1 MKQSTIIR
9 AFKALN
15 NIYGQKTS
23 LSVSHKLWT
32 LRNLLAPHWDFQTE
46 KEQEVIQK
54 YGPEIAEDGT
64 VKFKSKEDETAC
76 MKEYAQTVNEIAELD
91 VDLGD
96 FKKIVLHFDDKLE
109 MSVEDMDALSEFIDF
124 VE

>member
-15 NIYGQKTS
+15 NIYGQKTT

-32 LRNLLAPHWDFQTE
+32 LRNMLMPHWEFQSE
-46 KEQEVIQK
+46 KEREVIEK
-54 YGPEIAEDGT
+54 YDPEVKPDGS
-64 VKFKSKEDETAC
+64 VQFKSKEDGEAC
-76 MKEYAQTVNEIAELD
+76 MKEYTQTVNELADLD